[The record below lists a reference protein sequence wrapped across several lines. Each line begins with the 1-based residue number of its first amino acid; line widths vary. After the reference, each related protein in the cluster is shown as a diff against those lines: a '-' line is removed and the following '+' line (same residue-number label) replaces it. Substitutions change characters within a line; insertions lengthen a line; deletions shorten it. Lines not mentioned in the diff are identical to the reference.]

1 MRFYEVAER
10 AAASAGFLLFRSPR
24 IVTNEIVIEIPLHDR
39 FALGIGDFSRRE
51 FLLQFTADS
60 IVCRDS
66 PLLVR
71 ERLDDLSCHLK
82 DESPFNLMEQKF
94 RTFEIEFHVDTLYP
108 AP

>member
-1 MRFYEVAER
+1 MRFYDVAER
-10 AAASAGFLLFRSPR
+10 AATSAGFLLLGSPR

-39 FALGIGDFSRRE
+39 FALGIGHFSRGK

-71 ERLDDLSCHLK
+71 E
-82 DESPFNLMEQKF
+82 
-94 RTFEIEFHVDTLYP
+94 
-108 AP
+108 